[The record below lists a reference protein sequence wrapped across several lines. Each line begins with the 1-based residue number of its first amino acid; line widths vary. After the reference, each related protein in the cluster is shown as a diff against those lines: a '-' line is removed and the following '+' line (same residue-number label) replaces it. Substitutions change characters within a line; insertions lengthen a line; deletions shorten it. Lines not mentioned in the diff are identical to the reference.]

1 MSEPTESV
9 TVEPTGAAEP
19 AGAAGPRL
27 IPVQE
32 ARPHA
37 AGTCGCGG
45 HEEVPTLDAR
55 PFPHRLRHPAIIGAA
70 SSMAVGEGFDLLA
83 PHVPTPLLAQ
93 LDQLPLTFEY
103 SVLEVGEGFA
113 RVHILRTA

>member
-9 TVEPTGAAEP
+9 TAEPTGAAEP
-19 AGAAGPRL
+19 RL

-32 ARPHA
+32 TRPHA

-45 HEEVPTLDAR
+45 HGETPALDAR
-55 PFPHRLRHPAIIGAA
+55 LIPHRLRHPAVIGAA
-70 SSMAVGEGFDLLA
+70 SSMAVGESFDLLA

-103 SVLEVGEGFA
+103 TVLEVGEGFA